1 MYSDGTHIYRAV
13 PRLNLTA
20 TEIQPLC
27 CGKLNIFQHLV
38 DNVSPHETRHG
49 KPNASPEAKAAKR
62 ATLYYIEHILFND
75 KSNFYHKVA
84 SKKLMSTIYSR
95 PPAILQQLFINL
107 ILKWCRAVFFT
118 RLPCSTETERGHWCA
133 LNLSYSW
140 IFRLMG
146 GGQQKTRGILL
157 YNKYN
162 TINENLGTLQKLSDN
177 KGWMLSIKY
186 IPIFG
191 VVLSTPCRQP
201 FINYK
206 SQ

>member
-107 ILKWCRAVFFT
+107 ILKWCRPVFFT
-118 RLPCSTETERGHWCA
+118 RLPCSAETERSHWCA
-133 LNLSYSW
+133 FNLSYSW

-146 GGQQKTRGILL
+146 GV
-157 YNKYN
+157 NKRPGVFCFIIN
-162 TINENLGTLQKLSDN
+162 TIQLMKTLVPFKSYLTTKAECYPSN
-177 KGWMLSIKY
+177 
-186 IPIFG
+186 IFISS
-191 VVLSTPCRQP
+191 V
-201 FINYK
+201 
-206 SQ
+206 